1 MIIGYTTGVFD
12 LFHIGHLNILKK
24 AKEMCDYLI
33 VGVSTDELVMQ
44 YKNKTPVICYEERAE
59 IVRSIKYVDKVVP
72 QVDRDKFAAFEKYGF
87 NRMFVGDDW
96 KGSPLF
102 SSLEEKFKA
111 YGVEIV
117 YFPYTKGTSSTML
130 KQALNAITTKDPAF
144 KPIRLQGEFKNESS
158 LLYKGVRRT
167 FVQTG
172 ADSPYGPNKI
182 NIVQFDPKNE
192 DLRVDVMPCKTYANE
207 LDVVTSLCE
216 RVNNEKDY
224 TPIAAINGDLW
235 MVSYAHARIQ
245 GKGTSYGGCSDDV
258 VKKSMTT
265 PRGFNIYDGEII
277 STGHIEK
284 ETPFEGEFWS
294 FGFTA
299 EGKCVMGE
307 PTAQISVKNV
317 TQNVCVCPDG
327 LNRLPANDALIMYT
341 DRLLS
346 SNDYALD
353 DAYEVRVVTKED
365 YTVSHG
371 AVIKG
376 TVDRIF
382 SANDEDNPE
391 KITEKQIVLT
401 ARGSAIGSIESFKVG
416 DEIEISV
423 NVIDLADIDTPSWQ
437 RVRNAVGGHICFAK
451 GGVDTG
457 ENPSCN
463 YPATIIGIDKS
474 GMAAFITMDGRRDD
488 SIGSNPKNLPY
499 LMRDLDLY
507 DAFLVDG
514 GGSATLVSRQADG
527 SYKVIN
533 TPCDPGDEP
542 RSVINA
548 VVLSA
553 RKKI

>member
-24 AKEMCDYLI
+24 AKEMCDHLI

-59 IVRSIKYVDKVVP
+59 IVRSIKYVDQVVP
-72 QVDRDKFAAFEKYGF
+72 QTDRDKFAAWEKYGF

-102 SSLEEKFKA
+102 SELEEKFKSC
-111 YGVEIV
+111 GVEII

-130 KQALNAITTKDPAF
+130 KQALNSITSASAF
-144 KPIRLQGEFKNESS
+144 KPITLQGEFKNESCM
-158 LLYKGVRRT
+158 LCDGVKKT
-167 FVQTG
+167 FVQTS
-172 ADSPYGPNKI
+172 AESPYGPNKI

-192 DLRVDVMPCKTYANE
+192 KLRIDVMPCKTYANE
-207 LDVVTSLCE
+207 LDVVTALCE
-216 RVNNEKDY
+216 RVDKENAF

-245 GKGTSYGGCSDDV
+245 GKGTSYGGCDDDV

-277 STGHIEK
+277 STAHIEK
-284 ETPFEGEFWS
+284 ETPFEGEFS
-294 FGFTA
+294 AFGFTPD
-299 EGKCVMGE
+299 GRCIMGE
-307 PTAQISVKNV
+307 PTAEITVRNV
-317 TQNVCVCPDG
+317 TRGVEISPDG

-353 DAYEVRVVTKED
+353 DAYEVRITTEDD

-376 TVDRIF
+376 RIDAIF
-382 SANDEDNPE
+382 SPSNEENPE
-391 KITEKQIVLT
+391 KITKTQIVLT
-401 ARGSAIGSIESFKVG
+401 ARGEAIPSLLAFEKG

-423 NVIDLADIDTPSWQ
+423 SITDLSGRDTPSWQ
-437 RVRNAVGGHICFAK
+437 TVQNAVGGHICFAK

-463 YPATIIGIDKS
+463 YPATIIGTDKS
-474 GMAAFITMDGRRDD
+474 GMAMFITMDGRRED

-514 GGSATLVSRQADG
+514 GGSATLVARMQNG
-527 SYKVIN
+527 EYKVIN

-548 VVLSA
+548 VVLSQ
-553 RKKI
+553 K